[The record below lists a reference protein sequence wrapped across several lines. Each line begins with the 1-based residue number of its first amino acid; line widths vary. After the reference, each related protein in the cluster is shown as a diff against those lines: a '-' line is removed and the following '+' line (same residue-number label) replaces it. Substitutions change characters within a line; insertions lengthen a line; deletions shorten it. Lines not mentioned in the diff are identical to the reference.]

1 MWYSCDWTRLKVCD
15 NVTVCL
21 RIDIVVG
28 LSGELG
34 EIWFKMAAI
43 ISQIAANKRARA
55 KSAYLAVSSDKCVYE
70 IPPFDPCFD
79 PLVHNKFM
87 RAMAIKKQFE
97 LDKFV
102 ASSSTGNRTAPASAS
117 ATASA
122 PSKPPTPVQVT
133 LPPGFEK
140 PVIRQGRYVKGK
152 TNACHNNSSH

>member
-15 NVTVCL
+15 HVTVCL
-21 RIDIVVG
+21 GIDIVVG

-122 PSKPPTPVQVT
+122 RATP
-133 LPPGFEK
+133 
-140 PVIRQGRYVKGK
+140 R
-152 TNACHNNSSH
+152 AA

>member
-1 MWYSCDWTRLKVCD
+1 
-15 NVTVCL
+15 
-21 RIDIVVG
+21 
-28 LSGELG
+28 
-34 EIWFKMAAI
+34 MAAI

-55 KSAYLAVSSDKCVYE
+55 KSAYLAVSSDKCVYD

-102 ASSSTGNRTAPASAS
+102 ASSSTANRTVPVGGGPGAGGAAATSAAAAAGKPA
-117 ATASA
+117 
-122 PSKPPTPVQVT
+122 PTPAVQVT

-152 TNACHNNSSH
+152 P

>member
-1 MWYSCDWTRLKVCD
+1 
-15 NVTVCL
+15 
-21 RIDIVVG
+21 
-28 LSGELG
+28 
-34 EIWFKMAAI
+34 MAAI

-102 ASSSTGNRTAPASAS
+102 ASSSTGNRTVPASA
-117 ATASA
+117 ASTA

-140 PVIRQGRYVKGK
+140 PVIRQGRYVKGIQIYA
-152 TNACHNNSSH
+152 TIIPVIQ